1 MGRLGGLELS
11 TPATE
16 LARSLK
22 VLLVVKGLSRKKMKR
37 EEQKSDK
44 KRACLDKHETRGSVS
59 PLFGIQ
65 QDLSP
70 YGWGV
75 VFDAT
80 GMKHTLLEVR
90 LLPGPHMVTICLALS

>member
-1 MGRLGGLELS
+1 MRGLELS

-22 VLLVVKGLSRKKMKR
+22 VLLVVKGLSKKMKR

-44 KRACLDKHETRGSVS
+44 KRACLDKHEARGSVS

-65 QDLSP
+65 
-70 YGWGV
+70 
-75 VFDAT
+75 
-80 GMKHTLLEVR
+80 
-90 LLPGPHMVTICLALS
+90 